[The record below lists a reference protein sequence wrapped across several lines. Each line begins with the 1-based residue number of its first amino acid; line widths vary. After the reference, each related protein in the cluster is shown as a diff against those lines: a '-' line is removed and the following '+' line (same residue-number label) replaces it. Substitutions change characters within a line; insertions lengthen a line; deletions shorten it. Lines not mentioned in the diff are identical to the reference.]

1 MSRFFVLKAWLGGTG
16 LVIGFAG
23 MATQRRW
30 LVLIAITVLAG
41 AFLVRFGERRKQSP
55 P

>member
-1 MSRFFVLKAWLGGTG
+1 MSRLFVLKAWLGGSG
-16 LVIGFAG
+16 LVIGLAG

-30 LVLIAITVLAG
+30 LVLIAISVLAG
-41 AFLVRFGERRKQSP
+41 AFLLRFGERRKQSP